1 MKVMKQKLFILFALL
16 ITTMTASAD
25 VIPTYDLKKAN
36 GAEAHGS
43 ITFKVGDNTV
53 TSAKEGDV
61 VTVIVNQNS
70 GWIINEVSGQW
81 YAAQANARA
90 ATRGVGILNAVT
102 LTPVTGQTN
111 QWTFTMERANVEINC
126 TYKAVANTAWIQ
138 LGTTEYTYDGTA
150 KQPSVTVK
158 FNTETTI
165 DASEYTVAYVN
176 NVNVP
181 ADAEPA
187 NAPKVTITFKSTSQN
202 YTGEAYAYFTINP
215 AKLTELTLTT
225 PELTYAYKELTVE
238 AASVKA
244 GNLTVPADGYD
255 LTGNKAKDAGNYT
268 ATATGKGNYT
278 GTATAAWVIKENDPK
293 ADVDAKE
300 TTDDAENDG
309 KNVDDVKMEMDV
321 AENAATEAHTETR
334 EIVNPETGQ
343 TETVEVTVIPVV
355 LKSISIPATATAQ
368 EITVTVP
375 TEIVDGNVVYQVTEI
390 KADAFKKKEGENT
403 VVTKVIL
410 PETDEPLKIEEDA
423 LKPDGNLLDVV
434 TPLSM
439 LDDYSLDTNLKDNF
453 EANKISAYVTAVN
466 KYWSFSSG
474 VDCVL
479 PAGVTAYIATWDA
492 EVKTPRISPL
502 EEEQLKLKD
511 GRRGIKAN
519 NGVLIA
525 GEKDN
530 TYEIVAS
537 PGNQQSG
544 TKPAV
549 EDADSYEGNCLV
561 PTIEAKNYEA
571 GKYLILKNNTFH
583 TIKSNASKVKACKAV
598 FSLEK
603 AGAK

>member
-1 MKVMKQKLFILFALL
+1 MKQKLFILFAL
-16 ITTMTASAD
+16 IIATMTASAKD
-25 VIPTYDLKKAN
+25 VPTYSLTKTN

-43 ITFKVGDNTV
+43 ITFMVDNNTV
-53 TSAKEGDV
+53 TSAEEGDV

-81 YAAQANARA
+81 YAAVA

-102 LTPVTGQTN
+102 LTPVTGETN
-111 QWTFTMERANVEINC
+111 QWTFTMQRANVEINC
-126 TYKAVANTAWIQ
+126 TYKAVADMAWIQ

-158 FNTETTI
+158 FNKETTI

-215 AKLTELTLTT
+215 AKLTELTLAT

-300 TTDDAENDG
+300 TTDNAENDG
-309 KNVDDVKMEMDV
+309 KDVDDVKMEMAV

-343 TETVEVTVIPVV
+343 TEPVEVTVIPVV
-355 LKSISIPATATAQ
+355 LESISIPATATAQ

-375 TEIVDGNVVYQVTEI
+375 SEIVNGNVIYQVTEI
-390 KADAFKKKEGENT
+390 KADAFKQAEGANQK
-403 VVTKVIL
+403 VTKVIL
-410 PETDEPLKIEEDA
+410 PETEEPIKIAEGA
-423 LKPDGNLLDVV
+423 LKPDGELLDVV
-434 TPLSM
+434 APLAL
-439 LDDYSLDTNLKDNF
+439 LDDYATTETMQETF
-453 EANKISAYVTAVN
+453 EAKKISATVTAPN
-466 KYWSFSSG
+466 KFWTFSSG
-474 VDCVL
+474 VDCIL
-479 PAGVTAYIATWDA
+479 PEGVSAYKAIWD
-492 EVKTPRISPL
+492 EGQPRIVEL
-502 EEEQLKLKD
+502 TADELGDK
-511 GRRGIKAN
+511 RIIKAN

-525 GEKDN
+525 SEKGN
-530 TYEIVAS
+530 AYEIVAN
-537 PGNQQSG
+537 PGNQDKN
-544 TKPAV
+544 TKLDPDK
-549 EDADSYEGNCLV
+549 DANSYEGNCLM
-561 PTIEAKNYEA
+561 PTIESHNFTPASN
-571 GKYLILKNNTFH
+571 YLIMKDNKFH
-583 TIKSNASKVKACKAV
+583 TMSGSGKVPACKAV
-598 FSLEK
+598 FSLVK
-603 AGAK
+603 AGVK

>member
-1 MKVMKQKLFILFALL
+1 MKVMKQKLFILFAL
-16 ITTMTASAD
+16 IIATMTASATD
-25 VIPTYDLKKAN
+25 DPTYSLTKAN

-61 VTVIVNQNS
+61 VTMIVNLNS
-70 GWIINEVSGQW
+70 GWAINEVSGRW
-81 YAAQANARA
+81 YAAVA

-102 LTPVTGQTN
+102 LTPVTGETN
-111 QWTFTMERANVEINC
+111 KWTFTMERANVEINC

-309 KNVDDVKMEMDV
+309 KDVDDVKMEMAV

-355 LKSISIPATATAQ
+355 LESISIPATATAQ

-375 TEIVDGNVVYQVTEI
+375 SEIVNGNVIYQVTEI
-390 KADAFKKKEGENT
+390 KADAFKQAEGANQK
-403 VVTKVIL
+403 VTKVIL
-410 PETDEPLKIEEDA
+410 PETEEPIKIAEGA
-423 LKPDGNLLDVV
+423 LKPDGELIEVV
-434 TPLSM
+434 TPLAL
-439 LDDYSLDTNLKDNF
+439 LDDYATTETMQETF
-453 EANKISAYVTAVN
+453 EAKKISATVTAPN
-466 KYWSFSSG
+466 KFWTFSSG
-474 VDCVL
+474 VDCIL
-479 PAGVTAYIATWDA
+479 PEGVTVYKAIWDA
-492 EVKTPRISPL
+492 GQPRIVELTKDEL
-502 EEEQLKLKD
+502 EVD
-511 GRRGIKAN
+511 GKPIIKAN

-525 GEKDN
+525 SVKGN
-530 TYEIVAS
+530 AYEIVAN
-537 PGNQQSG
+537 PGNQDKN
-544 TKPAV
+544 TKLDPDK
-549 EDADSYEGNCLV
+549 DANSYEGNCLM
-561 PTIEAKNYEA
+561 PTIESHNFTPASN
-571 GKYLILKNNTFH
+571 YLIMKDNKFH
-583 TIKSNASKVKACKAV
+583 TMSGSGKVPACKAV
-598 FSLEK
+598 FSLVK
-603 AGAK
+603 AGVK

>member
-1 MKVMKQKLFILFALL
+1 MVMVA
-16 ITTMTASAD
+16 MTASAYSLN
-25 VIPTYDLKKAN
+25 VGTS
-36 GAEAHGS
+36 EHGTIAFTNEEGTAIETAIEGQTVFVT
-43 ITFKVGDNTV
+43 ITP
-53 TSAKEGDV
+53 SEGYV
-61 VTVIVNQNS
+61 V
-70 GWIINEVSGQW
+70 NEVTGQW

-90 ATRGVGILNAVT
+90 MTRGLDMLNKVT
-102 LTPVTGQTN
+102 LTAAGEN
-111 QWTFTMERANVEINC
+111 KWTFVMERANVEISA
-126 TYKAVANTAWIQ
+126 TYKKLIQASWITI
-138 LGTTEYTYDGTA
+138 GSATFDGTA
-150 KQPSVTVK
+150 KEPTVTVK
-158 FNTETTI
+158 DGTTTIAASAYSVSYADNVNASANAKVTVTIASTNANYAGTAEKKFTISPATLTKVTLKDTLYTYTYSDITAEVKSVMAGELEVPAGSYTVSGNVGKDVGTYTVTVTGSGNFSGNATAKFRIKEAEPTVDVEATETGDEKKEVEDVTMVMKVAE
-165 DASEYTVAYVN
+165 DA
-176 NVNVP
+176 
-181 ADAEPA
+181 AD
-187 NAPKVTITFKSTSQN
+187 KVT
-202 YTGEAYAYFTINP
+202 
-215 AKLTELTLTT
+215 
-225 PELTYAYKELTVE
+225 
-238 AASVKA
+238 
-244 GNLTVPADGYD
+244 
-255 LTGNKAKDAGNYT
+255 
-268 ATATGKGNYT
+268 
-278 GTATAAWVIKENDPK
+278 
-293 ADVDAKE
+293 
-300 TTDDAENDG
+300 
-309 KNVDDVKMEMDV
+309 
-321 AENAATEAHTETR
+321 TETR
-334 EIVNPETGQ
+334 EIINPETGAKEEVQ
-343 TETVEVTVIPVV
+343 VTVIPIV
-355 LKSISIPATATAQ
+355 LESINIPAGAETA

-375 TEIVDGNVVYQVTEI
+375 NEIIDGNVVYKVTEI
-390 KADAFKKKEGENT
+390 KADAFKKKEDDNT

-439 LDDYSLDTNLKDNF
+439 LDDYSLDNSLKENF

-466 KYWSFSSG
+466 KFWSFSSG

-492 EVKTPRISPL
+492 EQETPRIAPL

-537 PGNQQSG
+537 PGNQESG
-544 TKPAV
+544 TKPAT

>member
-1 MKVMKQKLFILFALL
+1 MKKKIYALL
-16 ITTMTASAD
+16 AMVMVAMTASAD
-25 VIPTYDLKKAN
+25 VIPTYALTKAN

-61 VTVIVNQNS
+61 VTMIVNLNS
-70 GWIINEVSGQW
+70 GWAINEVSGRW
-81 YAAQANARA
+81 YAAVA

-102 LTPVTGQTN
+102 LTPVTGETN
-111 QWTFTMERANVEINC
+111 KWTFTMERANVEINC

-244 GNLTVPADGYD
+244 GNLTVPADGYE

-268 ATATGKGNYT
+268 ATATGKGNYA

-309 KNVDDVKMEMDV
+309 KDVDDVKMEMAV
-321 AENAATEAHTETR
+321 AENAATEVHTETR
-334 EIVNPETGQ
+334 EVENPETGQ

-355 LKSISIPATATAQ
+355 LESISIPATATAQ

-375 TEIVDGNVVYQVTEI
+375 SEIVNGNVIYQVTEI
-390 KADAFKKKEGENT
+390 KADAFKQAEGST
-403 VVTKVIL
+403 QKVTKIIL
-410 PETDEPLKIEEDA
+410 PETEEPLKIAEGA
-423 LKPDGNLLDVV
+423 LKPDGELLEVV
-434 TPLSM
+434 TPLAL
-439 LDDYSLDTNLKDNF
+439 LDDYATTETMQETF
-453 EANKISAYVTAVN
+453 EAKKISATVTAPN
-466 KYWSFSSG
+466 KFWTFSSG
-474 VDCVL
+474 VDCIL
-479 PAGVTAYIATWDA
+479 PESVSAYKAIWD
-492 EVKTPRISPL
+492 EGQPRIVEL
-502 EEEQLKLKD
+502 TADELGDK
-511 GRRGIKAN
+511 RIIKAN

-525 GEKDN
+525 SEKGN
-530 TYEIVAS
+530 AYEIVAN
-537 PGNQQSG
+537 PGNQDKN
-544 TKPAV
+544 TKLDPDK
-549 EDADSYEGNCLV
+549 DANSYEGNCLM
-561 PTIEAKNYEA
+561 PTIESHNFTPASN
-571 GKYLILKNNTFH
+571 YLIMKDNKFH
-583 TIKSNASKVKACKAV
+583 TMSGSGKVPACKAV
-598 FSLEK
+598 FSLVK
-603 AGAK
+603 AGVK

>member
-1 MKVMKQKLFILFALL
+1 MRKIFSILALAL
-16 ITTMTASAD
+16 AVTTA
-25 VIPTYDLKKAN
+25 
-36 GAEAHGS
+36 
-43 ITFKVGDNTV
+43 
-53 TSAKEGDV
+53 SAKEGLELKV
-61 VTVIVNQNS
+61 GTSEHGTIAFTNAEGTAIETAAEGQTVTVTVTPDE
-70 GWIINEVSGQW
+70 GYVVNEVSGQW
-81 YAAQANARA
+81 YAAVAM
-90 ATRGVGILNAVT
+90 TRGVGMLNDVT
-102 LTPVTGQTN
+102 LTAAGEN
-111 QWTFTMERANVEINC
+111 KWTFVMERANVEISAS
-126 TYKAVANTAWIQ
+126 YKKLIQSSWI
-138 LGTTEYTYDGTA
+138 TIASATYDGTA
-150 KQPSVTVK
+150 KEPTVTVK
-158 FNTETTI
+158 DGTTTI
-165 DASEYTVAYVN
+165 PASAYSVSYAD
-176 NVNVP
+176 NVNASANAKVTVTI
-181 ADAEPA
+181 ASTNANYAGTAEKKFTISPA
-187 NAPKVTITFKSTSQN
+187 N
-202 YTGEAYAYFTINP
+202 
-215 AKLTELTLTT
+215 LTELTLTT
-225 PELTYAYKELTVE
+225 TELTYAYKELTVE

-293 ADVDAKE
+293 TDVDAKE

-309 KNVDDVKMEMDV
+309 KNVDDVKMEMAV

-334 EIVNPETGQ
+334 ETVNPETGQ
-343 TETVEVTVIPVV
+343 TENVEVTVIPVV

-375 TEIVDGNVVYQVTEI
+375 TEIVDGNVVYEVTEI

-439 LDDYSLDTNLKDNF
+439 LDDYSLDNNLKDNF
-453 EANKISAYVTAVN
+453 EANKISAYVTPVN

-479 PAGVTAYIATWDA
+479 PEGVTAYIATWDA
-492 EVKTPRISPL
+492 EFKTPRIVPL

-544 TKPAV
+544 TKPAI

-571 GKYLILKNNTFH
+571 GKYLILKNNMFH

-603 AGAK
+603 AKK

>member
-1 MKVMKQKLFILFALL
+1 MKQKLFILFAL
-16 ITTMTASAD
+16 IIATMTASAKD
-25 VIPTYDLKKAN
+25 VPTYSLTKAN

-126 TYKAVANTAWIQ
+126 TYKAVANMAWIE

-202 YTGEAYAYFTINP
+202 YTGEAYAYFTISP
-215 AKLTELTLTT
+215 AELTKVTLKNSEFIYTFSDIT
-225 PELTYAYKELTVE
+225 AEV
-238 AASVKA
+238 ASVKA
-244 GNLTVPADGYD
+244 GELDVPEGGYTVSGNVAKE
-255 LTGNKAKDAGNYT
+255 TGT
-268 ATATGKGNYT
+268 HTVTATGKGNYT

-309 KNVDDVKMEMDV
+309 KVVDDVKMEMAV

-334 EIVNPETGQ
+334 EIVNPESGQ

-355 LKSISIPATATAQ
+355 LESISIPATATAQ

-375 TEIVDGNVVYQVTEI
+375 TEIVEGNVVYQVTEI
-390 KADAFKKKEGENT
+390 KADAFKQAEGANQK
-403 VVTKVIL
+403 VTKVIL
-410 PETDEPLKIEEDA
+410 PETEEPLKIEEDA

-439 LDDYSLDTNLKDNF
+439 LDDYALQESLKENF
-453 EANKISAYVTAVN
+453 EAVKISAIVTAPN
-466 KYWSFSSG
+466 KYWTFSSG
-474 VDCVL
+474 VDCIL
-479 PAGVTAYIATWDA
+479 PDGVTAYIAEWDA
-492 EVKTPRISPL
+492 NAKLPRIIAL
-502 EEEQLKLKD
+502 GEDDLKLSD
-511 GRRGIKAN
+511 GKLGIKAN
-519 NGVLIA
+519 NGVLLA
-525 GEKDN
+525 SEKGGE
-530 TYEIVAS
+530 YEIVAC
-537 PGNQQSG
+537 PGNQESG
-544 TKPAV
+544 SAV
-549 EDADSYEGNCLV
+549 ATGDANSYKGNCLTPV
-561 PTIEAKNYEA
+561 IVSRNYPA
-571 GKYLILKNNTFH
+571 DKTLILKDNEFH
-583 TIKSNASKVKACKAV
+583 TIKSNLSMVKPCKAV